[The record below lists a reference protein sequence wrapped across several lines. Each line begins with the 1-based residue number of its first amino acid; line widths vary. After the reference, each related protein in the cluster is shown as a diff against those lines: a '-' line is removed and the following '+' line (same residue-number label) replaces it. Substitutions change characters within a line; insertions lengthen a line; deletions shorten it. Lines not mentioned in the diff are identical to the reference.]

1 MSTAPDPHTEPDDD
15 NMLSPSEST
24 DSDELRNRDGDQ
36 TVEPPENW
44 HGANQFGM
52 NEAEAEQG
60 ESLDDK
66 LDAEQPD
73 VGEVEGTE
81 PDPGDGT
88 SFFPVADDDELDTDL
103 SDVATKEEE

>member
-44 HGANQFGM
+44 YGANQFGM

-73 VGEVEGTE
+73 VGE
-81 PDPGDGT
+81 
-88 SFFPVADDDELDTDL
+88 DELDTDL
-103 SDVATKEEE
+103 PDVHTSEEE